1 MVRTHSLSLS
11 SLLLDETGGS
21 RKTSS
26 TSMYHLLDTET
37 ASLNGGV
44 CQIAWLVIDDDLDI
58 HDQFMSLV
66 NPEREIEEAAFAI
79 HGISNEA
86 VVNAPTLAEV
96 CSKLPDNFVLF
107 AYNAPFDR
115 RMIAPAITPSA
126 SFCILKLARELIK
139 GTSNHKLEVLQ
150 KELNLPPQKS
160 HDALG
165 DVLTAIDV
173 LGHCLSLTDVPL
185 KALIERQA
193 APQLL
198 SRMPFGKHKG
208 VPMLQVPKPYRQ
220 WLLQQ
225 TDLSADLRYTLEKLN
240 KI

>member
-1 MVRTHSLSLS
+1 
-11 SLLLDETGGS
+11 
-21 RKTSS
+21 
-26 TSMYHLLDTET
+26 MYHLLDTET

-44 CQIAWLVIDDDLDI
+44 CQIAWLVIDDKLEV
-58 HDQFMSLV
+58 HEQFMSLV
-66 NPEREIEEAAFAI
+66 NPEREIEEGAFAI

-86 VVNAPTLAEV
+86 VANSPTLSEV
-96 CSKLPDNFVLF
+96 CKTLPENFVLF

-115 RMIAPAITPSA
+115 RMIAPAVTPSA
-126 SFCILKLARELIK
+126 SFCILKLAREFVK

-150 KELNLPPQKS
+150 KELSLPPQKS

-165 DVLTAIDV
+165 DVLTSLDV
-173 LGHCLSLTDVPL
+173 LRHCLSLTDIPL
-185 KALIERQA
+185 KTLIERQST
-193 APQLL
+193 PQLL

-225 TDLSADLRYTLEKLN
+225 TDLSPDLRYTLEKLN
-240 KI
+240 RI